1 MNKFYQGTPEQ
12 ALAYAE
18 DICRRSN
25 KVKVAS
31 EKYETVDDAITNLV
45 SEVDYLINTLRYQED
60 RYNRKDLL
68 NAIYQFAQLEQALE
82 IVRIKVDQ
90 AYDNYH
96 DDDHDDDYDDDEEA
110 AA

>member
-25 KVKVAS
+25 TVKVES
-31 EKYETVDDAITNLV
+31 KKYATVDDAMTNFV
-45 SEVDYLINTLRYQED
+45 SEVDHLTNTLRYHD
-60 RYNRKDLL
+60 RKDLL

-90 AYDNYH
+90 AYD
-96 DDDHDDDYDDDEEA
+96 DVEELESVE
-110 AA
+110 